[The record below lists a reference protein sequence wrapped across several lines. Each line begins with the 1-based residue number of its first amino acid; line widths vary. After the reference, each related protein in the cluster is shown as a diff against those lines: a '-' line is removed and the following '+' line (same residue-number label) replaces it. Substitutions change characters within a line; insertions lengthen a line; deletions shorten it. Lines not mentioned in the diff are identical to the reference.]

1 MPATPELA
9 LSVQTGEGGP
19 PCPVPRAR
27 LRRWVLRALERDARV
42 VVRFVGT
49 REGRALN
56 REYRGRDYATNVLTF
71 AYDAPPGGAASRA
84 RGPIAADIVICL
96 PVLERES
103 RRQRK
108 PLDHHLAHLVIHG
121 VLHAQGWEHEDDAQ
135 AAAMESRETALLR
148 GLRIPDPYAPARRGF
163 GPPREFGY
171 PEATRT
177 NR

>member
-1 MPATPELA
+1 MRATPELA

-71 AYDAPPGGAASRA
+71 AYDAPPGGGASRA

-121 VLHAQGWEHEDDAQ
+121 VLHAQGWDHERAADARRMEARESAILQ
-135 AAAMESRETALLR
+135 ALGFA
-148 GLRIPDPYAPARRGF
+148 DPYRS
-163 GPPREFGY
+163 
-171 PEATRT
+171 TR
-177 NR
+177 